1 MTHVTHYSFHTEIF
15 FSFWRGRFA
24 RAEAVSGIGVHNVK
38 FTEINKKLK
47 KIISRLDL
55 EAHAYNSTNWKPEGV
70 ESGVQGLGEKREKKT
85 KTRREEEEKQG
96 RNRKGGSQT

>member
-1 MTHVTHYSFHTEIF
+1 M
-15 FSFWRGRFA
+15 
-24 RAEAVSGIGVHNVK
+24 
-38 FTEINKKLK
+38 
-47 KIISRLDL
+47 DL
-55 EAHAYNSTNWKPEGV
+55 EANAYNSTNWKPEGV